1 MNTTNFKQMKEND
14 LDQINGGL
22 LITGTMVATGI
33 GAGATFGLA
42 TGGWTA
48 ASGAFVGAHVG
59 TIAGSLICIGG
70 MLGN

>member
-48 ASGAFVGAHVG
+48 APVAFVG

>member
-1 MNTTNFKQMKEND
+1 M
-14 LDQINGGL
+14 L
-22 LITGTMVATGI
+22 TGI

-42 TGGWTA
+42 AGGWTA
-48 ASGAFVGAHVG
+48 APGAFVGAHVG